1 MQTILGIQPFLGSVE
16 IAPIALDITTVYFNV
31 VHIQVKF
38 QDYLRPINYLTIQK
52 S

>member
-16 IAPIALDITTVYFNV
+16 IVPIALDITTAYFNMV
-31 VHIQVKF
+31 NFQLKF
-38 QDYLRPINYLTIQK
+38 QDYLRPTNYLTIQK